1 MSSQLVDKPP
11 DLDQELAHLTLEEM
25 GPQGDTLAH
34 HDGQSINVFGGIPG
48 EVVVARIVRYR
59 RKRRRYTSAV
69 VTEVLEPSPHRV
81 EPPCPY
87 VGPCTGCQWQHI
99 DYSHQLALKREAVER
114 QLRVSPELRDVPV
127 SETLPS
133 PQVFGYRNHARFT
146 IRQQGSVGY
155 INRNTRRFVKVDNCM
170 LMSPGIN
177 ETLQVIQ
184 DRCEETSQLSV
195 RHSMA
200 TSEYLIQPTLESDE
214 IPLESGQTHYRE
226 RLLNK
231 VFRIASPS
239 FFQVNTEQ
247 AEQLVLLLRER
258 LELTGVETLVDA
270 YAGVGTFAVLL
281 APDVERVIAIEESE
295 AAVKDA
301 ALNTLGIDNL
311 LFLEGKTEHVLGD
324 LDSRPDAVIL
334 DPPRVGCHPAV
345 LEAVARWAPRRTA
358 YVSCEPETLAR
369 DLRVLVR
376 GGLRV
381 ETVEPIDMFP
391 QTHHTECVAT
401 LAAPD

>member
-1 MSSQLVDKPP
+1 MSSQLVHKPP

-99 DYSHQLALKREAVER
+99 NYSHQLALKRQAVER
-114 QLRVSPELRDVPV
+114 QLRVFPELRDVHV

-184 DRCEETSQLSV
+184 DRCEGDEPALGTAQHGYV
-195 RHSMA
+195 RVFDPAH
-200 TSEYLIQPTLESDE
+200 P
-214 IPLESGQTHYRE
+214 GE
-226 RLLNK
+226 R
-231 VFRIASPS
+231 RDS
-239 FFQVNTEQ
+239 
-247 AEQLVLLLRER
+247 
-258 LELTGVETLVDA
+258 
-270 YAGVGTFAVLL
+270 
-281 APDVERVIAIEESE
+281 
-295 AAVKDA
+295 
-301 ALNTLGIDNL
+301 LGI
-311 LFLEGKTEHVLGD
+311 
-324 LDSRPDAVIL
+324 RPDPL
-334 DPPRVGCHPAV
+334 P
-345 LEAVARWAPRRTA
+345 
-358 YVSCEPETLAR
+358 
-369 DLRVLVR
+369 
-376 GGLRV
+376 
-381 ETVEPIDMFP
+381 
-391 QTHHTECVAT
+391 
-401 LAAPD
+401 